1 MLSVR
6 VLSIKFNQ
14 MKKVVIL
21 CLLCISCCLSA
32 QNGINYDESKV
43 PQYVLP
49 DVLTLSNG
57 KKVETK
63 EQWEK
68 QRRPEILEMFASQ
81 MYGRTPSEKINV
93 KYVKLT
99 ENKLDMG
106 GKATSRQVKFIFSNG
121 KKQIEAILLMYIPN
135 NTKGKA
141 PVFIGYNFNGNH
153 TTISDSTIYF
163 PPSFQFIKDERRLDR
178 NRGGQA
184 SRWSYDRLIDRGYA
198 VATMCYHD
206 IFPDSDGLKAFSIVS
221 LFSNYDPA
229 SKAPDEWQAIGAW
242 AWGLSRIAD
251 YIETEKRIDKNKIA
265 VMGHSRQGKATL
277 WAGAQDK
284 RFKFV
289 ISNNSG
295 SGGAALSKREFGERV
310 KNVSTIKPF
319 WFCPAF
325 NQYHDNEVN
334 LPFDQHEL
342 IALMA
347 PRKVYVASA
356 EEDLWADPKGEFLS
370 AFHAGPV
377 FQLYGL
383 SIIESGQMPA
393 FHQPVFKDI
402 GYHIRT
408 GKHDVTEY
416 DWERF
421 MDFADKHFK

>member
-1 MLSVR
+1 
-6 VLSIKFNQ
+6 
-14 MKKVVIL
+14 MKSVVIL
-21 CLLCISCCLSA
+21 GLLFVSCYLSA

-57 KKVETK
+57 KKIETK

-68 QRRPEILEMFASQ
+68 QRRPEIMEMFSAQ
-81 MYGRTPSEKINV
+81 MYGRTPKEKINV
-93 KYVKLT
+93 KHEKLT
-99 ENKLDMG
+99 ENPNDMG
-106 GKATSRQVKFIFSNG
+106 GRATSKQVKFIFSKGN
-121 KKQIEAILLMYIPN
+121 KKVEAILLLYIPN
-135 NTKGKA
+135 KPAGKV
-141 PVFIGYNFNGNH
+141 PVIMGYNFNGNH
-153 TTISDSTIYF
+153 STTADPTVHY
-163 PPSFQFIKDERRLDR
+163 PSSFDFLKESGRIDLE
-178 NRGGQA
+178 RGGQA

-206 IFPDSDGLKAFSIVS
+206 IFPDREGFKDRSIVA
-221 LFSNYDPA
+221 LFSNFNPA
-229 SKAPDEWQAIGAW
+229 LQAPDEWQAIGAW

-277 WAGAQDK
+277 WAGAQDG
-284 RFKFV
+284 RFKVV

-325 NQYHDNEVN
+325 NKYHDNEVN

-342 IALMA
+342 IALIA

-356 EEDLWADPKGEFLS
+356 EEDLWADPKGEFL
-370 AFHAGPV
+370 ATFHAGPV
-377 FQLYGL
+377 FKLYGL
-383 SIIESGQMPA
+383 SVIDSDRMPA
-393 FHQPVFKDI
+393 MHLPIVKDV
-402 GYHIRT
+402 GYHIRA

-421 MDFADKHFK
+421 MDFADKHFSK